1 MPENK
6 PHIIIIDGED
16 GSGRKTLCFELS
28 LILLYNN
35 QKTALLLKPDS
46 KLKKMIEARRQK
58 HPELPSPSI
67 LSREEFSQKSGEFN
81 AILIPESN
89 LNDNLAEDAS
99 TYITVLKHNKNTAKQ
114 FQNNLSYINSIW
126 ELKKKIASL
135 HNHSLD
141 WVVCQN
147 NLYPT
152 ARMETYEELKQ
163 KSRLFGYRTP
173 PPLNFRFP
181 YQNTITGISAQDRTS
196 PTLEKTLTYEDICAK
211 REITKL
217 AEFIFS

>member
-1 MPENK
+1 MSENRA
-6 PHIIIIDGED
+6 HIIIIDGEE

-35 QKTALLLKPDS
+35 QKTALILKPDS
-46 KLKKMIEARRQK
+46 KLKKVIETRTQR
-58 HPELPSPSI
+58 HPELPTPCI
-67 LSREEFSQKSGEFN
+67 ISREEFAQHAEQFN
-81 AILIPESN
+81 AVIIPESTA
-89 LNDNLAEDAS
+89 NDTFAEDAS

-114 FQNNLSYINSIW
+114 FQNNLSYINSVW

-141 WVVCQN
+141 WIVCQN

-152 ARMETYEELKQ
+152 TRLETYEELKQ
-163 KSRLFGYRTP
+163 KSRLYGYRTP
-173 PPLNFRFP
+173 PPLNFRFA
-181 YQNTITGISAQDRTS
+181 YQNITSGISAQDRTTPS
-196 PTLEKTLTYEDICAK
+196 LEKTLTYEDICAK

>member
-1 MPENK
+1 MPENR

-46 KLKKMIEARRQK
+46 KLKKIIETRCQK

-67 LSREEFSQKSGEFN
+67 LSREEFSQRAELFD
-81 AILIPESN
+81 AVLIPESN
-89 LNDNLAEDAS
+89 LSDNLAEDAS

-114 FQNNLSYINSIW
+114 FQNNLPYINNIW

-141 WVVCQN
+141 WIVCQN

-163 KSRLFGYRTP
+163 KSRLYGYRTP
-173 PPLNFRFP
+173 PPLNFRFA
-181 YQNTITGISAQDRTS
+181 YQNITSGISAQDKTS
-196 PTLEKTLTYEDICAK
+196 KTLEKTLTYEDICAK

>member
-1 MPENK
+1 MSENR

-16 GSGRKTLCFELS
+16 GSGRKTLSFELS

-35 QKTALLLKPDS
+35 QKTALLLKSDS
-46 KLKKMIEARRQK
+46 KLKKIIETRQQR
-58 HPELPSPSI
+58 HPELPTPSI
-67 LSREEFSQKSGEFN
+67 ISREEFTQKSEFFD
-81 AILIPESN
+81 AVLIPESN
-89 LNDNLAEDAS
+89 QDDTFAQDAS
-99 TYITVLKHNKNTAKQ
+99 TYITVLKHNKNTAKE
-114 FQNNLSYINSIW
+114 FENNLPYINSIW

-141 WVVCQN
+141 WIVCQN

-152 ARMETYEELKQ
+152 TRMETYEELKQ

-173 PPLNFRFP
+173 PPLNFRFA
-181 YQNTITGISAQDRTS
+181 YQNITSGISAQDRTS
-196 PTLEKTLTYEDICAK
+196 QTLEKTLTYEDICAK